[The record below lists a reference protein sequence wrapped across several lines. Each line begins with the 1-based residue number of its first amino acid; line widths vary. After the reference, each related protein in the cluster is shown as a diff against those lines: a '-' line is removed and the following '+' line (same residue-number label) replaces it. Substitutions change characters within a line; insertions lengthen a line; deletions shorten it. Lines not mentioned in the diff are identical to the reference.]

1 MYFDCYANTHHKNNH
16 RYYIMEK
23 KIITVNPDLFK
34 VSSRSKRKTKK
45 RSKLDADMNNND
57 NDSISEMENSN
68 NNEQKT
74 NNIIKPF
81 TLKQTLLNRIKE
93 RKKENLN
100 NLITNDSDNEF
111 IKSLAYIN
119 DIKQKQQTLQERK
132 KTKKNYLSLVGSSSS
147 TTEHVPESSELI
159 PNYENTNENQI
170 GGNNVFRQ
178 SINDVPYG
186 CLKNGNKMS
195 YKAWK
200 RMTSDVI
207 DTNYSDTRPPTP
219 PKKREEDKLEEINDK
234 LKKYE
239 EQEALNEKMRIQQL
253 QSQYGGLIKNSNLSL
268 NQKGEIE
275 SLNPTKKIIKRTIR
289 RKVTL
294 GKQGNRVSVL
304 IKNDQTRKNI
314 FESAQKLKNTPMSNI
329 RKYLKEHGMIKVGS
343 TCPTE
348 MLKDM
353 FESAIMTG
361 EVTNTNKDTLIHNF
375 FNS

>member
-1 MYFDCYANTHHKNNH
+1 MDNKVIKINTDFFKIKN
-16 RYYIMEK
+16 
-23 KIITVNPDLFK
+23 
-34 VSSRSKRKTKK
+34 KRKSKK
-45 RSKLDADMNNND
+45 RSKSND
-57 NDSISEMENSN
+57 ELNSDDIDSLGDITNSN
-68 NNEQKT
+68 NDEQKT
-74 NNIIKPF
+74 SNVIKSF

-119 DIKQKQQTLQERK
+119 DIKQKQQMMHERK
-132 KTKKNYLSLVGSSSS
+132 KTKKNYVSPPVSVAPFDHMSDNSLSLSINSPIMSYDNLNDDLNDNLMG
-147 TTEHVPESSELI
+147 
-159 PNYENTNENQI
+159 
-170 GGNNVFRQ
+170 GGNVYKE
-178 SINDVPYG
+178 STNDVPYG
-186 CLKNGNKMS
+186 CLKNGNKLS

-200 RMTSDVI
+200 RMTSDII

-219 PKKREEDKLEEINDK
+219 PKKKEEEKLNEITEK
-234 LKKYE
+234 LKRYE
-239 EQEALNEKMRIQQL
+239 DQEAMNEKKRIEML
-253 QSQYGGLIKNSNLSL
+253 QSQYGGMLKSSNLSL
-268 NQKGEIE
+268 NQKGEIN
-275 SLNPTKKIIKRTIR
+275 SLNPSKKIIKRTIR

-294 GKQGNRVSVL
+294 GKQGNKVSVL

-348 MLKDM
+348 MLKEM
-353 FESAIMTG
+353 FENAVMAG
-361 EVTNTNKDTLIHNF
+361 EVTNINKDTLIHNF